1 MGWADFAVAV
11 GSILGALAVLWIY
24 PATGYG
30 DDFVAFLETRCG
42 NALENQA
49 RIRLS
54 PLKKFK
60 NMFKKEAR
68 APESAYVCTAGAA
81 STTSYNRATSTALVR
96 PRRTPWRKETKS
108 SGSRPRARRSTRRSS
123 RWKKTFG
130 PPSTGL
136 M

>member
-49 RIRLS
+49 RIRLWAS
-54 PLKKFK
+54 
-60 NMFKKEAR
+60 R
-68 APESAYVCTAGAA
+68 ALAKSSKTC
-81 STTSYNRATSTALVR
+81 SR
-96 PRRTPWRKETKS
+96 RRTPSDAYHR
-108 SGSRPRARRSTRRSS
+108 
-123 RWKKTFG
+123 
-130 PPSTGL
+130 
-136 M
+136 